1 MLIILIHNAFNGDL
15 FCVLEQ
21 VVAFVSQL
29 SLELIALSDHVELAL
44 SVSAIRSMTKVAGAH
59 HRHDWAIILSFLV
72 DPGSLGMESP
82 VAARVLVDR
91 ELAALL
97 KQLGRVEPV
106 QARNVLFE
114 ESAIVEA
121 VGLRRGDH
129 QIAASSL
136 WQLCDLIDVRFL
148 QVQVPSGHLQRAQS
162 ILFIAK
168 VL

>member
-1 MLIILIHNAFNGDL
+1 
-15 FCVLEQ
+15 
-21 VVAFVSQL
+21 
-29 SLELIALSDHVELAL
+29 
-44 SVSAIRSMTKVAGAH
+44 
-59 HRHDWAIILSFLV
+59 
-72 DPGSLGMESP
+72 MESP

-129 QIAASSL
+129 EIAASSL
-136 WQLCDLIDVRFL
+136 RQLGDLLDVRFL
-148 QVQVPSGHLQRAQS
+148 QV
-162 ILFIAK
+162 
-168 VL
+168 